1 MRIDLSVKHWFNIV
15 CIMVLLPF
23 SHLALS
29 NYSKLDPPAALALID
44 ENGHAEIPD
53 TYTSISADAFR
64 ESNLKSVTIPNT
76 IASIGE
82 FAFYRTKLTSV
93 VIPASTVSID
103 SYAFYSSNCL
113 SIEEAN
119 AWGDGVDT
127 YNGCLKLDQVTFAS
141 DSMLETIGSYAFA
154 YNDLSLLE
162 LPDSIIEINHD
173 AFIVNENLV
182 SIDFGESLEYIASY
196 AFAYCNKLEAVS
208 FPSSLKSID
217 HDAFSYT
224 RLTSIDIPDSV
235 INIDQGA
242 FGYGGQFL
250 ESVVIG
256 DSLEYIQDRLFENQ
270 KNLHTVVIGDAVTT
284 IGEGAFKS
292 APISSLTI
300 GANVTN
306 IGENAFNAVSG
317 DVFILKPAQENFDIY
332 NFSSMANVYACDSLD
347 DAGNPQGC
355 EQAYLNA
362 TYTKLDPPAALALID
377 ENGHAEIPDTYT
389 SISADAFR
397 ESNLKSVTIPN
408 TIASIGE
415 FAFYRTKLTSVV
427 IPASTVSIDS
437 YAFYS
442 SNCLSIE
449 EANAWGDGVDTYN
462 GCLKL
467 DQVTFA
473 SDSML
478 ETIGSYAFAYNDLS
492 LLELPDSIIE
502 INHDAFIVNENL
514 VSIDFGES
522 LEYIASYAFAYC
534 NKLEAV
540 SFPSSLKSIDHDA
553 FSYTRLTSI
562 DIPDSV
568 INIDQ
573 GAFGYGGQ
581 FLESVV
587 IGDSLE
593 YIQDRLFENQKNLHT
608 VVIGD
613 AVTTIGEGAFKS
625 APISSLTIGANVTNI
640 GENAFNAVSGDVFI
654 LKPAQENFD
663 IYNFSSMAN
672 VYACDSLD
680 DEGNPQNCSDAW
692 PDDGIDVPEWPI
704 NICDSDSSLPECD
717 PCTLD
722 PDACD
727 PCAINLEMCEDPC
740 AYDAQSCDPCITDPD
755 SCSEVPDLMTQ
766 NISVTNS
773 PKGILGK
780 TAVLEVSYDTSDSNN
795 QLTGIGM
802 RVHFNSSLLGFKEIT
817 NLIEQDI
824 IVSGDGP
831 HNDEDDF
838 DNDPL
843 TDQYISFGWASLFGN
858 WPNVELPSVL
868 MNIAFD
874 VFDTI
879 DTDAIAE
886 TNINFSKTAFTVG
899 YEFEAENY
907 NLELKTASWDFDGN
921 GHADALTDGLM
932 MLRYCFGLRGDSV
945 TTSAMSIDSPM
956 SSEQVVAE
964 IESALDMADIDD
976 DGEVR
981 ALTDGLI
988 LLRYL
993 FDLRGDQL
1001 TAATVSLT
1009 ANRSSNEAIEAYI
1022 EAYMP

>member
-1 MRIDLSVKHWFNIV
+1 
-15 CIMVLLPF
+15 
-23 SHLALS
+23 
-29 NYSKLDPPAALALID
+29 
-44 ENGHAEIPD
+44 
-53 TYTSISADAFR
+53 T
-64 ESNLKSVTIPNT
+64 
-76 IASIGE
+76 
-82 FAFYRTKLTSV
+82 
-93 VIPASTVSID
+93 
-103 SYAFYSSNCL
+103 
-113 SIEEAN
+113 
-119 AWGDGVDT
+119 
-127 YNGCLKLDQVTFAS
+127 
-141 DSMLETIGSYAFA
+141 
-154 YNDLSLLE
+154 
-162 LPDSIIEINHD
+162 
-173 AFIVNENLV
+173 
-182 SIDFGESLEYIASY
+182 
-196 AFAYCNKLEAVS
+196 
-208 FPSSLKSID
+208 
-217 HDAFSYT
+217 
-224 RLTSIDIPDSV
+224 
-235 INIDQGA
+235 
-242 FGYGGQFL
+242 
-250 ESVVIG
+250 
-256 DSLEYIQDRLFENQ
+256 
-270 KNLHTVVIGDAVTT
+270 
-284 IGEGAFKS
+284 
-292 APISSLTI
+292 
-300 GANVTN
+300 
-306 IGENAFNAVSG
+306 FNAVDG
-317 DVFILKPAQENFDIY
+317 DVFILKPAHENFDIY

-347 DAGNPQGC
+347 DAGTPQGC
-355 EQAYLNA
+355 EQAYPNA

-397 ESNLKSVTIPN
+397 ESNLKSITIPN
-408 TIASIGE
+408 TITSIGE
-415 FAFYRTKLTSVV
+415 YAFYNTKLTSVV
-427 IPASTVSIDS
+427 IPASTISISDYAFNSVNCYSSDEDSID
-437 YAFYS
+437 
-442 SNCLSIE
+442 
-449 EANAWGDGVDTYN
+449 
-462 GCLKL
+462 GCLRL

-478 ETIGSYAFAYNDLS
+478 ETIGSYAFAYNNLS
-492 LLELPDSIIE
+492 SLEIPDSVTHLSE
-502 INHDAFIVNENL
+502 GVFYDNHNL
-514 VSIDFGES
+514 VSVDLGAS
-522 LEYIASYAFAYC
+522 LEVIGSHAFNFC
-534 NKLEAV
+534 TNLETIL
-540 SFPSSLKSIDHDA
+540 FPSTLKQINYEA
-553 FSYTRLTSI
+553 FFHTQLKSI

-568 INIDQ
+568 TSISSH
-573 GAFGYGGQ
+573 AFGYESDPLIYRQ
-581 FLESVV
+581 LESVV

-593 YIQDRLFENQKNLHT
+593 YIPDRLFENQKNLHT

-613 AVTTIGEGAFKS
+613 AVTAIDEAAFKG
-625 APISSLTIGANVTNI
+625 APISSLTIGANVTYI
-640 GENAFNAVSGDVFI
+640 GENTFNAVDGDVFI
-654 LKPAQENFD
+654 LKPAHENFD

-680 DEGNPQNCSDAW
+680 DAGNPQNCSDAW

-722 PDACD
+722 PESC
-727 PCAINLEMCEDPC
+727 DPC
-740 AYDAQSCDPCITDPD
+740 AYDPASCEEPCTYDPAACDFCVIDPD
-755 SCSEVPDLMTQ
+755 SCVEVPES
-766 NISVTNS
+766 ISQIIKVTNS

-780 TAVLEVSYDTSDSNN
+780 TAVLEVSYDTGDSNN

-858 WPNVELPSVL
+858 WPNVELPIVL

-945 TTSAMSIDSPM
+945 TTSAMAIDSPM
-956 SSEQVVAE
+956 NSEQVVAE

-976 DGEVR
+976 DGEVG

-993 FDLRGDQL
+993 FGLRADQL

>member
-1 MRIDLSVKHWFNIV
+1 
-15 CIMVLLPF
+15 
-23 SHLALS
+23 
-29 NYSKLDPPAALALID
+29 
-44 ENGHAEIPD
+44 
-53 TYTSISADAFR
+53 
-64 ESNLKSVTIPNT
+64 
-76 IASIGE
+76 
-82 FAFYRTKLTSV
+82 
-93 VIPASTVSID
+93 
-103 SYAFYSSNCL
+103 
-113 SIEEAN
+113 
-119 AWGDGVDT
+119 
-127 YNGCLKLDQVTFAS
+127 
-141 DSMLETIGSYAFA
+141 
-154 YNDLSLLE
+154 
-162 LPDSIIEINHD
+162 
-173 AFIVNENLV
+173 VN
-182 SIDFGESLEYIASY
+182 
-196 AFAYCNKLEAVS
+196 
-208 FPSSLKSID
+208 
-217 HDAFSYT
+217 
-224 RLTSIDIPDSV
+224 
-235 INIDQGA
+235 
-242 FGYGGQFL
+242 
-250 ESVVIG
+250 
-256 DSLEYIQDRLFENQ
+256 
-270 KNLHTVVIGDAVTT
+270 
-284 IGEGAFKS
+284 
-292 APISSLTI
+292 
-300 GANVTN
+300 
-306 IGENAFNAVSG
+306 G
-317 DVFILKPAQENFDIY
+317 DVFILKPAHENFDIN

-355 EQAYLNA
+355 EIAYDGTN
-362 TYTKLDPPAALALID
+362 YTKLDPPAALALID

-408 TIASIGE
+408 TITSIGE
-415 FAFYRTKLTSVV
+415 YAFYNTKLTSVF
-427 IPASTVSIDS
+427 IPASVISIGDYGF
-437 YAFYS
+437 YAENCYS
-442 SNCLSIE
+442 SE
-449 EANAWGDGVDTYN
+449 DANSWGDGQDVYD

-473 SDSML
+473 DDSML
-478 ETIGSYAFAYNDLS
+478 ETIGNNSFSYNNFTS
-492 LLELPDSIIE
+492 LDLPDSVIHISYS
-502 INHDAFIVNENL
+502 AFSNNYNL
-514 VSIDFGES
+514 VSIDLGES
-522 LEYIASYAFAYC
+522 LKIISDYLFINCRNLVTVSLPSTIEEIRYAAFI
-534 NKLEAV
+534 NTSL
-540 SFPSSLKSIDHDA
+540 SSVV
-553 FSYTRLTSI
+553 
-562 DIPDSV
+562 IPDSTF
-568 INIDQ
+568 DLSSQ
-573 GAFGYGGQ
+573 AFSWNQVGYDEPML
-581 FLESVV
+581 LESVV
-587 IGDSLE
+587 IGDSLSHIGE
-593 YIQDRLFENQKNLHT
+593 YTFANQRNLHT

-613 AVTTIGEGAFKS
+613 AVTWIGDNAFKG
-625 APISSLTIGANVTNI
+625 APISSLIMGANVTSI
-640 GENAFNAVSGDVFI
+640 GENAFNAVNGDVFI
-654 LKPAQENFD
+654 LKPAHENFD
-663 IYNFSSMAN
+663 INNFSSMAN

-680 DEGNPQNCSDAW
+680 DAGTPQGCSDAW

-722 PDACD
+722 PESCD
-727 PCAINLEMCEDPC
+727 PCAFDPASCEEPC
-740 AYDAQSCDPCITDPD
+740 TYDSAACDSCVIDPD
-755 SCSEVPDLMTQ
+755 SCVELPEPINQ
-766 NISVTNS
+766 IIKVTNS

-843 TDQYISFGWASLFGN
+843 TDKYISFGWASLFGN
-858 WPNVELPSVL
+858 WPNVELPTVL

-874 VFDTI
+874 VFDNI

-945 TTSAMSIDSPM
+945 TTSAMAIDSPM
-956 SSEQVVAE
+956 NSEQVVAE

-1009 ANRSSNEAIEAYI
+1009 ANRSANEAIEAYI